1 MTTSSSVCFAYVR
14 VSSADQNEATQISA
28 IEKSEY
34 PVRKIYVDKYTGKN
48 MDRPEF
54 KALNSN
60 LQSGDTL
67 IVQSI
72 DRLGRNMLEILNYI
86 EHLATSNVNFVCL
99 DNPIFNLDSNNKTNR
114 VQQKILLAMCSGF
127 AELERELIR
136 KRQREGIERAKGLGI
151 HLGRKPV
158 SKLLLL
164 DVQKEI
170 DAGTPVY
177 RACEKHGI
185 AKKTYYNHRAKITTV
200 EKSKN

>member
-1 MTTSSSVCFAYVR
+1 MTTSTSVCFAYVR
-14 VSSADQNEATQISA
+14 VSSIDQNESRQVTA

-34 PVRKIYVDKYTGKN
+34 PIRKIYIDKSTGKN

-54 KALNSN
+54 KKLNSN

-67 IVQSI
+67 VVQSI

-86 EHLATSNVNFVCL
+86 EHLATNNVNFICL

-136 KRQREGIERAKGLGI
+136 KRQREGIDRAKELGI
-151 HLGRKPV
+151 NLGRKPTP
-158 SKLLLL
+158 KLLLTQIQT
-164 DVQKEI
+164 DI
-170 DAGTPVY
+170 DAGMPVY

-185 AKKTYYNHRAKITTV
+185 TKKTYYNHKKTLSTSEI
-200 EKSKN
+200 K